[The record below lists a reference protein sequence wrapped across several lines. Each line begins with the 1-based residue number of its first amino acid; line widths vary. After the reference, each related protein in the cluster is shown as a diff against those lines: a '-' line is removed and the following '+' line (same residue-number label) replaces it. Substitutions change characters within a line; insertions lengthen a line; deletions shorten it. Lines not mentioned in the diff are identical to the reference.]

1 MAESQVRQL
10 YHCEC
15 EDGVNKQ
22 INLELYAMYTY
33 LSMVSRSSCV
43 SKLSTST
50 IFLFTFS
57 SFVLIYLAYSSFP
70 SLTTSNATMLL

>member
-10 YHCEC
+10 YHPEC

-33 LSMVSRSSCV
+33 LSLVSRSSY
-43 SKLSTST
+43 
-50 IFLFTFS
+50 I
-57 SFVLIYLAYSSFP
+57 
-70 SLTTSNATMLL
+70 